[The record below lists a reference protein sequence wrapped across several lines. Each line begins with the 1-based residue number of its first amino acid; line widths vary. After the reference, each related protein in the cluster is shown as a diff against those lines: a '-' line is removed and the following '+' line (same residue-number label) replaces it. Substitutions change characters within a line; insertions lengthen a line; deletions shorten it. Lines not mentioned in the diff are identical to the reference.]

1 MTNYIG
7 KRINGLEVVAVIAD
21 PDDCRRMMSIMSLLE
36 EKPFQAA
43 KVEQWELMVKAK
55 PDIDDMLRYR
65 FVFVNG
71 RVCLLNDGPFWD
83 AEVEPEV
90 EQPPQRKRRF
100 FKRRR

>member
-7 KRINGLEVVAVIAD
+7 KRINGSEVVAVIEG
-21 PDDCRRMMSIMSLLE
+21 PDCRRMMEIIRQLE
-36 EKPFQAA
+36 IEPFQSA